1 MDGYLFLILQFILL
15 IVLIAGSAF
24 FSSCEMAL
32 FSLGRAKVATYKDD
46 PSPAKRRIYFLLDNY
61 NRTLVSI
68 ILSNMFVNSCI
79 SMLNDTVIHNTG
91 LTGVAA
97 TVASAVIGI
106 LILLLFGEITPM
118 TLAYVYCDHWSKIV
132 AAPVCLMRTILF
144 PVVWCAEKI
153 CDKILDILGRRKSV
167 PLTHEEFDS
176 YIDTCTRNGAFT
188 GAEKELLKETLD
200 FCAREVSEIMLPVNS
215 LGFIRSDSSAKEIR
229 ELLFSRKYLYSLVGN
244 KNMDTAS
251 QLMPSRDFFALPP
264 ERRARWLSSGIVRE
278 AVFIPE
284 QATVIHALRTLN
296 AKKIAAA
303 LVSDEYG
310 VTVGL
315 ISRACIYAA
324 LTGNVIGGEKSL
336 PTEPL
341 MSKQNVWL
349 YDGLTPIECVMD
361 DTGWRPEREFE
372 SATLN
377 GVFCEL
383 AGTLPAKDDEV
394 ECDGFRIRILETQG
408 NRASK
413 IEFSRIQNE
422 AEGSA
427 DPQEGAIVC

>member
-1 MDGYLFLILQFILL
+1 
-15 IVLIAGSAF
+15 
-24 FSSCEMAL
+24 
-32 FSLGRAKVATYKDD
+32 
-46 PSPAKRRIYFLLDNY
+46 
-61 NRTLVSI
+61 
-68 ILSNMFVNSCI
+68 
-79 SMLNDTVIHNTG
+79 
-91 LTGVAA
+91 
-97 TVASAVIGI
+97 
-106 LILLLFGEITPM
+106 
-118 TLAYVYCDHWSKIV
+118 
-132 AAPVCLMRTILF
+132 
-144 PVVWCAEKI
+144 
-153 CDKILDILGRRKSV
+153 
-167 PLTHEEFDS
+167 
-176 YIDTCTRNGAFT
+176 
-188 GAEKELLKETLD
+188 
-200 FCAREVSEIMLPVNS
+200 MLPVNS
-215 LGFIRSDSSAKEIR
+215 LGFIRSDSAAKEIQ
-229 ELLFSRKYLYSLVGN
+229 ELLFSRKYMYSLVGN

-251 QLMPSRDFFALPP
+251 RLMPSRDFFALSPD
-264 ERRARWLSSGIVRE
+264 RRSRWLTSGIVRE

-349 YDGLTPIECVMD
+349 YDGLTPVECVMD

-427 DPQEGAIVC
+427 DPQEGAIAC